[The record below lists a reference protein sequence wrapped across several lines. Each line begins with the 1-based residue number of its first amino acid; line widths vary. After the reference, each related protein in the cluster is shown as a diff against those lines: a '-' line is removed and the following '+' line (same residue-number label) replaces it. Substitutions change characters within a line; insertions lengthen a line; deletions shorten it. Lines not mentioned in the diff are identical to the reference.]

1 MKYEMKNKFLCVSFD
16 QGHRSSRA
24 WSMEH
29 ERRWLGC
36 QYCAEARGW
45 TRQSGYSQ
53 STRWWRRRCDHC
65 TVVSVMSSVIHILWD
80 CELCVRR
87 NLGKLLINAVRR
99 FQIYS
104 DLKKRVWCV
113 GAGAINYLNSAM
125 HVAWYL
131 VNSGSFRR
139 NYRGDFLNNPPFGWF
154 SINGLKWCS
163 INNVDRSGL
172 ELNTILRNNV
182 LQFPIFC
189 FQ

>member
-1 MKYEMKNKFLCVSFD
+1 MTWKWRTNFFVYLLTRDIGPAEH
-16 QGHRSSRA
+16 GA
-24 WSMEH
+24 WST
-29 ERRWLGC
+29 RGGGQLG
-36 QYCAEARGW
+36 AGAR
-45 TRQSGYSQ
+45 RQSVKMVAV
-53 STRWWRRRCDHC
+53 WPLHC
-65 TVVSVMSSVIHILWD
+65 GASDVDVMSSVIHILWD
-80 CELCVRR
+80 GD
-87 NLGKLLINAVRR
+87 LGKLLINAVRR